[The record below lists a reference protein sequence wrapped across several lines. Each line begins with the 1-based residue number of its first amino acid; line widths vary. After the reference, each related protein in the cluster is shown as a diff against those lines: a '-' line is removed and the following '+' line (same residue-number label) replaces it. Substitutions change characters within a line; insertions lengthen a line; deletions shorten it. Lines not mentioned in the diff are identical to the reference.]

1 MAITLSKGAIALFL
15 VTAVVSRVS
24 VATVYKVGVSAGWS
38 VPAAERDINFTLNLL
53 YNVYGTQF

>member
-24 VATVYKVGVSAGWS
+24 VATVYKVGDSAGWS
-38 VPAAERDINFTLNLL
+38 VPAAERDINYTLNLL
-53 YNVYGTQF
+53 AI